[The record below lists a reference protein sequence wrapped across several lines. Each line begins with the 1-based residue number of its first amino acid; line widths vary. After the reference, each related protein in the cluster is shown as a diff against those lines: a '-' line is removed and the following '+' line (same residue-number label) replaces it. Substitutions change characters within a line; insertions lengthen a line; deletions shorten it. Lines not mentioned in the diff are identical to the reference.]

1 MVRIS
6 AWLTVGM
13 VAAVIA
19 VPAKADI
26 AIGAVVPLSGAS
38 ATQGED
44 QRRGIELAVDEI
56 NAAGGVLGQPLKVIV
71 EDSGGRPPSALDA
84 AKKLVAVDKVPAVIG
99 EYSSGITLPIGQ
111 YLVQEGKLH
120 VNIGSSS
127 NKIRDIGPTAFSVIG
142 LEAVSSKFSA
152 EDVAAQGWKN
162 IVIVGPNNAYGHGMA
177 EGFKTEFEKLG
188 GKVVSTLLYTEGQTS
203 YRRELQQAAQY
214 KPDAFIYS
222 AYGKDG
228 ALINREAFELGV
240 NKTPWYAIYFSMCT
254 ADSKPEYVV
263 GQYGMDLN
271 YIGPDGK
278 SYEEAYKKKYG
289 ADFKTSFSGYGYDA
303 VKIFAAAA
311 NKAGSVEPQAVK
323 AALIEVGKD
332 YPGATGTITF
342 DAERQRSYQPY
353 LKLKKTETGMDV
365 R

>member
-1 MVRIS
+1 MRIS
-6 AWLTVGM
+6 ALLKVGM
-13 VAAVIA
+13 VAAAIA
-19 VPAKADI
+19 SPAQADVT
-26 AIGAVVPLSGAS
+26 IGAVVPLSGAS

-44 QRRGIELAVDEI
+44 QRRGIELAVEEV

-84 AKKLVAVDKVPAVIG
+84 AKKLVAVDKVPVVLG
-99 EYSSGITLPIGQ
+99 EYSSGNTLPVGQ

-120 VNIGSSS
+120 FNIGSSS
-127 NKIRDIGPTAFSVIG
+127 NKIRQIGPTSFSVIG
-142 LEAVSSKFSA
+142 LESVSSKFSA
-152 EDVAAQGWKN
+152 EDAAAQGWKN
-162 IVIVGPNNAYGHGMA
+162 VVIVGPNNAYGHGMA
-177 EGFKTEFEKLG
+177 EGFKEEFEKLG

-222 AYGKDG
+222 AYGKDA

-240 NKTPWYAIYFSMCT
+240 SKTPWYAIYFSMCT
-254 ADSKPEYVV
+254 GDSKPEYVV

-271 YIGPDGK
+271 FIGPDGK
-278 SYEEAYKKKYG
+278 SYEDAYRKKYG
-289 ADFKTSFSGYGYDA
+289 MDFRTSFSGYGYDA

-311 NKAGSVEPQAVK
+311 NKAGSAEPEAVK
-323 AALIEVGKD
+323 AALIEIGKD

-342 DAERQRSYQPY
+342 DAERQRAEQPY
-353 LKLKKTETGMDV
+353 LRLKKTEAGMEV